1 MKLEEL
7 LVQKPEFKIESK
19 QKMYTLRVPNLEDRV
34 KFKEILGDESKIQ
47 EIFNNLQWDIIAKLV
62 YRLLVEK
69 EDFVAR
75 PEKGYNDDG
84 EPVTYLITGPA
95 LLMRSMNSI
104 DEAMKML
111 GALVTALRLGDPLI
125 DQAITNMTETEKK
138 SPTKNR
144 TGQKSTTQSQANT
157 DSLPTSSVS

>member
-7 LVQKPEFKIESK
+7 LVNKPEFKIESK
-19 QKMYTLRVPNLEDRV
+19 QKVYTLRIPNLEDRV

-47 EIFNNLQWDIIAKLV
+47 EVFNDLRWDIIAKLV

-69 EDFVAR
+69 EDFIAR

-84 EPVTYLITGPA
+84 QEVTFLITGPA

-125 DQAITNMTETEKK
+125 DKAITEMTSTEKK
-138 SPTKNR
+138 RPTKNL
-144 TGQKSTTQSQANT
+144 TGPKSTTQSQAST
-157 DSLPTSSVS
+157 DLPQSNSVS